1 MERKRNIED
10 CDTVLFCF
18 PLTFLD
24 VWRIGIIDII
34 KITKE
39 GFSEEKVELI
49 YPGL

>member
-1 MERKRNIED
+1 MERKRNVRIED

-24 VWRIGIIDII
+24 IWRIGII

-39 GFSEEKVELI
+39 GFSEEKMELI